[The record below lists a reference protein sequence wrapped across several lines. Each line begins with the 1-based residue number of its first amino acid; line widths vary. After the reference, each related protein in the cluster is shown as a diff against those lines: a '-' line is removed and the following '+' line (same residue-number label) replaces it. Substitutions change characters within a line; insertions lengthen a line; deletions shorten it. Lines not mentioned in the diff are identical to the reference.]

1 MLHDK
6 VNTNIN
12 SYFMELKFISLNQMS
27 SYLVWTFMCV
37 YSDMPN

>member
-1 MLHDK
+1 MLYGK

-12 SYFMELKFISLNQMS
+12 TYFMELKFRSLNQMS